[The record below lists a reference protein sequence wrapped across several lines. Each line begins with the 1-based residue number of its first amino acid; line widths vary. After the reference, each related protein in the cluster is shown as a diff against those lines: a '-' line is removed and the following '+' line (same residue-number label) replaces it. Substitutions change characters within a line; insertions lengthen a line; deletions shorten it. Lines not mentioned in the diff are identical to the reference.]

1 MKAIDLN
8 KIELFEG
15 LDLDRIQRELSE
27 IKVKILKYKKG
38 ENIALRG
45 DRIKGLYIN
54 ISGTLVSEMLKENG
68 ESKKIEE
75 LKSGMILAS
84 AFIFGKFNFFPVDL
98 IAKTD
103 VEILYIEKNEFI
115 SLLKKDEKIMER
127 FLDEVSEKAQF
138 LSHNLWESISNKKIE
153 QKLAEYI
160 LSHEKDGILEMEI
173 TIKELSE
180 FFNVSR
186 PSLSRV
192 LKEFT
197 DTGIIERMKRG
208 SYKVLDRDYL
218 ESL

>member
-1 MKAIDLN
+1 MKGIDLN

-98 IAKTD
+98 MAKTD
-103 VEILYIEKNEFI
+103 VEILYLEKKEFI

-160 LSHEKDGILEMEI
+160 LSHEKNGILEMEI

-208 SYKVLDRDYL
+208 SYKILDRDYL
-218 ESL
+218 EAL

>member
-1 MKAIDLN
+1 MKGIDLN

-103 VEILYIEKNEFI
+103 VEILYLEKKEFI

-160 LSHEKDGILEMEI
+160 LSHEKNGILEMEI

-208 SYKVLDRDYL
+208 SYKILDRDYL

>member
-1 MKAIDLN
+1 MKGIDLN

-103 VEILYIEKNEFI
+103 VEILYLEKKEFI

-208 SYKVLDRDYL
+208 SYKILDRDYL

>member
-1 MKAIDLN
+1 MKGIDLN

-103 VEILYIEKNEFI
+103 VEILYLEKKEFI

>member
-1 MKAIDLN
+1 MKGIDLN
-8 KIELFEG
+8 KIVLFEG

-103 VEILYIEKNEFI
+103 VEILYLEKKEFI

>member
-1 MKAIDLN
+1 MKGIDLN
-8 KIELFEG
+8 KIVLFEG

-103 VEILYIEKNEFI
+103 VEILYLEKKAFI

-160 LSHEKDGILEMEI
+160 LSHEKNGILEMEI

>member
-1 MKAIDLN
+1 MKGIDLN

-54 ISGTLVSEMLKENG
+54 ISGTLVSEMIKENG

-103 VEILYIEKNEFI
+103 VEILYLEKKEFI

-160 LSHEKDGILEMEI
+160 LSHEKNGILEMEI

>member
-1 MKAIDLN
+1 MKGIDLN

-103 VEILYIEKNEFI
+103 VEILYLEKKEFI

-160 LSHEKDGILEMEI
+160 LSHEKNGILEMEI

>member
-1 MKAIDLN
+1 MKGIDLN
-8 KIELFEG
+8 KIVLFEG

-103 VEILYIEKNEFI
+103 VEILYLEKKEFI

-160 LSHEKDGILEMEI
+160 LSHEKNGILEMEI